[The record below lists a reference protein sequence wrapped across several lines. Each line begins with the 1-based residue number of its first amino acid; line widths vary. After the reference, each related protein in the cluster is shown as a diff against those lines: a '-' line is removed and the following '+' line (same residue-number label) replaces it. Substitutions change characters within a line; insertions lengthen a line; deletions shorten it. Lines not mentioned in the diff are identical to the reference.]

1 MSGSSRHCDS
11 PGGSR
16 HTPAELSQQPQ
27 HGSPYSVVRRS
38 SLLKYVPAAGSVPSQ
53 HSPSS
58 NYVNVRSFSSG
69 AQGTANVSA
78 IDHADQCTDSTSRD
92 ADRDDMQQQ
101 ARNVKTVFIPAP
113 PVMGRRG
120 VMFAICPSVCGC
132 VRAVILRPAC
142 RRLLVC
148 SCHVLRS
155 ECLNWT
161 FFIIKRFV

>member
-16 HTPAELSQQPQ
+16 HTPVELSQQPQ

-38 SLLKYVPAAGSVPSQ
+38 SLLKYVPAAGSMPSQ

-78 IDHADQCTDSTSRD
+78 IDRADQCTDSTSRD

-113 PVMGRRG
+113 PRHGPPRRY
-120 VMFAICPSVCGC
+120 VCDLSVRLW
-132 VRAVILRPAC
+132 VRAGSHSPTGLPSTLSLFLSRF
-142 RRLLVC
+142 
-148 SCHVLRS
+148 
-155 ECLNWT
+155 T
-161 FFIIKRFV
+161 F